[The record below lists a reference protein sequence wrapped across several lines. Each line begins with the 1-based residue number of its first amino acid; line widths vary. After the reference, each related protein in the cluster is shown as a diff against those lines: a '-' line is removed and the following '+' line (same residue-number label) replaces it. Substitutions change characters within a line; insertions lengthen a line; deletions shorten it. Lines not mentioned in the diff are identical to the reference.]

1 MGNYFVYIITNP
13 KKTTLYIGVTNDLY
27 TRLLQH
33 FENRGQPKTFA
44 GRYYCY
50 KLIYYERHTTI
61 QAAIE
66 WEKEIKKWSRAKKA
80 NLIES
85 FNPHW
90 TFLNHE
96 VAS

>member
-1 MGNYFVYIITNP
+1 MGNYFVYITTNP
-13 KKTTLYIGVTNDLY
+13 KKTTIYIGVTNDLH

-61 QAAIE
+61 QTAIE
-66 WEKEIKKWSRAKKA
+66 REKEIKKWSRAKKA
-80 NLIES
+80 NLIAS

-90 TFLNHE
+90 TFLNRE
-96 VAS
+96 VIS